1 MSAFKQK
8 LARLGAT
15 AGVLAASTAA
25 IMAAGGVTAGSASA
39 ACSATI
45 MKGQG
50 SSLQKIAQ
58 ESIWNKYVTVGAC
71 AVEAGSG
78 PGPFQKP
85 EYTSTSSGKGLGQWG
100 FTAAGGTVNTEW
112 KYIGTDDGPSETQM
126 TNAREAAGG
135 KATRHVVVVP
145 VTQTA
150 IAIVYNPPTGCSM
163 PGSPAHITNA
173 NLEKAFD
180 GEATA
185 WSTIGAVETAT
196 PANKC
201 PGTKNLTRVVREE
214 GSGTTYQF
222 KNYLAEVNKLVHS
235 GTEAAPCGTEP
246 KWSELEEIGTGEEPN
261 KKWPSCGTIAVE
273 RKAGGGKVAEWVA
286 NHPGTIGYAAL
297 PDAKNNSAGVLA
309 VQNNGING
317 SPTYG
322 NPVKGSEEANCS
334 NTEYDVPEE
343 ANVTKK
349 PAATGLDV
357 DWSKVFGG
365 NPSITGTAYPICTL
379 TYDLGWKEYSLAGFG
394 AGVGESV
401 QNYYKY
407 ILSHGVGATPHY
419 YANLPAKVGAEET
432 NNVQKAA
439 EFSVKKIG

>member
-58 ESIWNKYVTVGAC
+58 ESIWSNSYI
-71 AVEAGSG
+71 SG
-78 PGPFQKP
+78 GCGTGTNLKP

-100 FTAAGGTVNTEW
+100 FTAPGGSIAHEW
-112 KYIGTDDGPSETQM
+112 KFIGTDDGPSEAQI
-126 TNAREAAGG
+126 NNGIEAAGG
-135 KATRHVVVVP
+135 ASATRHVIVMP
-145 VTQTA
+145 ATQTA
-150 IAIVYNPPTGCSM
+150 IAIVYNPPEGCSM
-163 PGSPAHITNA
+163 PGSPAHITNE

-185 WSTIGAVETAT
+185 WSTIGAVETGT
-196 PANKC
+196 TNPC

-222 KNYLAEVNKLVHS
+222 KNYLAEVNKLVHGS
-235 GTEAAPCGTEP
+235 ESAPCGTEP

-273 RKAGGGKVAEWVA
+273 RQAGGGKVAEWVA
-286 NHPGTIGYAAL
+286 KHPGRIGYAAL
-297 PDAKNNSAGVLA
+297 PDAKNNSASVLA
-309 VQNNGING
+309 VQNNGINA
-317 SPTYG
+317 SPTYQS
-322 NPVKGSEEANCS
+322 PVKGTTEEAACANA
-334 NTEYDVPEE
+334 EYNVPLN
-343 ANVTKK
+343 ANKTKE
-349 PAATGLDV
+349 PSATGLDV
-357 DWSKVFGG
+357 VWAKVFGG
-365 NPSITGTAYPICTL
+365 NPKITGTTYSICTL
-379 TYDLGWKEYSLAGFG
+379 TYDIGWQHYEAAGFA
-394 AGVGESV
+394 AGVGTSV
-401 QNYYKY
+401 QSYYKF
-407 ILSHGVGATPHY
+407 ILSHGLGTTPHY
-419 YANLPAKVGAEET
+419 YAPLPSKTGEEEIH
-432 NNVQKAA
+432 NVKKAA
-439 EFSVKKIG
+439 EFESGLIGN